1 MIITEI
7 ETSQVIKVPFQRPMK
22 AGVHN
27 HLLPYEGDMDLS
39 LYLAALVE
47 VGFEGGL
54 ALDLY
59 QHDYEAVARDSIS
72 YIRGLLEK
80 VTG

>member
-1 MIITEI
+1 MRT
-7 ETSQVIKVPFQRPMK
+7 
-22 AGVHN
+22 GVHD
-27 HLLPYEGDMDLS
+27 HMLPHEGDMDLS
-39 LYLAALVE
+39 VYLSALAE
-47 VGFEGGL
+47 VGFEGGM

-59 QHDYEAVARDSIS
+59 RHDYEAVAGDSIS